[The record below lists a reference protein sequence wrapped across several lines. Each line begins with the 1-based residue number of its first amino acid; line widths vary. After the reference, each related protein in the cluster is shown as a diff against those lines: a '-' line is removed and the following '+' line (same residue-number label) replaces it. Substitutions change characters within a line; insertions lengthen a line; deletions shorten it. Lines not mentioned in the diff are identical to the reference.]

1 MCGSPSYCFRYSYA
15 YRLPC
20 KEYEGLCLIFGYA
33 TFVRPVLLFLI
44 GKKSGMSTGKG
55 GGLEGVNAWA
65 TMVRFYVC
73 KNLKLKNKQNQRNK
87 NEC

>member
-1 MCGSPSYCFRYSYA
+1 
-15 YRLPC
+15 
-20 KEYEGLCLIFGYA
+20 
-33 TFVRPVLLFLI
+33 VRPVLLFLI